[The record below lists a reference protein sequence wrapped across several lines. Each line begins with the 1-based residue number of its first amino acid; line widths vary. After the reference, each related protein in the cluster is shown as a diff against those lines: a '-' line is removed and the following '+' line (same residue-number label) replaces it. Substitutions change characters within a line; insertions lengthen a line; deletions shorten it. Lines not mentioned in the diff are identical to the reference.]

1 MCHENKYL
9 EITPTIFD
17 CSLADHQIGK
27 SKTFILV
34 EGRYLSN
41 ILSRLYMQ
49 LSSRNQTHHSSRN
62 FISRIFIGTLKN
74 PNQFHQDF
82 SANKGGLLGA
92 AVIHYI
98 LRNLKI
104 F

>member
-1 MCHENKYL
+1 
-9 EITPTIFD
+9 
-17 CSLADHQIGK
+17 
-27 SKTFILV
+27 
-34 EGRYLSN
+34 
-41 ILSRLYMQ
+41 MQ

-62 FISRIFIGTLKN
+62 FISRIFVGTLKN

-92 AVIHYI
+92 AVINYI